1 MNSWF
6 YIIVCVYSAFVC
18 IVEISYQWLS
28 VQNALILGKLF
39 SDRYWSLLAKM
50 FGHYSY
56 FRHGV
61 ITQVI
66 NYYWECDCHYNHSIL
81 SELFN

>member
-1 MNSWF
+1 M
-6 YIIVCVYSAFVC
+6 
-18 IVEISYQWLS
+18 EISYQWLS

-39 SDRYWSLLAKM
+39 SDCNWSLLAKM

-61 ITQVI
+61 ITKVI
-66 NYYWECDCHYNHSIL
+66 NYDCNYFELLRMRLPLRSQYL
-81 SELFN
+81 SELFNSYVCI